1 MKMSAEKVMKN
12 GLNVKGCFLLAGAY
26 ISYCIGSG
34 FTTGQ
39 DALQYFAGFGAWGFA
54 ALVLGLCIHGYT
66 ATSFLKLGLE
76 RNFQSNL
83 EVYEYYAG
91 PVLGKGLLAF
101 LVVFTFF
108 SATVMV
114 AGFGASLKQ
123 NFGISPIFGNAFL
136 AVLCIITVILGLK
149 RVVDIIGTFAPILIV
164 VALITAIYF
173 ITQNHEGFW
182 QGMAAAPKIDT
193 PKLGM
198 TWVDSGI
205 NFASWAPLITAPF
218 LASAAPKF
226 IKSKREAE
234 ISAISG
240 VALYG
245 IAIAVMVAAFF
256 CDYEAISSQEVPT
269 LAMAGLISKLF
280 GMCYIAMMCMGIY
293 TSAVPEF
300 LMFCTSFHKDGTK
313 GFKIFSTVAII
324 LSTILTTLLPFGT
337 IYNYVYLVA
346 GYLGW
351 ILIAVVVWKNIKNK
365 R

>member
-1 MKMSAEKVMKN
+1 MNKDV
-12 GLNVKGCFLLAGAY
+12 NVKGCFLLAGAY

-54 ALVLGLCIHGYT
+54 ALILGLCIHGYT

-76 RNFQSNL
+76 RNFESNL

-91 PVLGKGLLAF
+91 PILGKGLLGF
-101 LVVFTFF
+101 LIVFTFF

-114 AGFGASLKQ
+114 AGFGASLEQ

-136 AVLCIITVILGLK
+136 AILCIITVILGLK

-173 ITQNHEGFW
+173 ISQNHDGLW
-182 QGMAAAPKIDT
+182 DGMKIAATLDT

-198 TWVDSGI
+198 TWLDSGI

-218 LASAAPKF
+218 LASAAPQF
-226 IKSKREAE
+226 IKTKREAA

-240 VALYG
+240 VVLYG
-245 IAIAVMVAAFF
+245 TAIAVMVVAFF
-256 CDYEAISSQEVPT
+256 CDYEAISSQAVPT
-269 LAMAGLISKLF
+269 LAMAGLISKTF

-313 GFKIFSTVAII
+313 KFKIFSTIAII
-324 LSTILTTLLPFGT
+324 LSTVLTTLMPFGT

-351 ILIAVVVWKNIKNK
+351 ILIVVVVWKNIKNRK
-365 R
+365 MKSS